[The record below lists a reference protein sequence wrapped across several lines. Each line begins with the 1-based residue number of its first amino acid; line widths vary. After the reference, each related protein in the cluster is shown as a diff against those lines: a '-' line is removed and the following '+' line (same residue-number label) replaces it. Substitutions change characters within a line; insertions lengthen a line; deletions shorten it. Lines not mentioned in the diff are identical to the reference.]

1 MKADDLNCL
10 HAETRDNVL
19 VVSIDH
25 PPINLMD
32 AALIKELNTVA
43 RRLARCPDIHVLVLR
58 SSLADFFIAHADVGM
73 IADQEPREDV
83 HTPWINGFQQMTE
96 RFRRL
101 PQITIGEIAG
111 HVGGG
116 GCELLMALDMRF
128 AAIGSA
134 RLSQPE
140 VGLGII
146 PGGGGTQRL
155 ARLAGR
161 SRALEII
168 LGCEAFDAET
178 AERYGY
184 VNRAL
189 PAETITGFVDRLATR
204 IAGFPQEAVQRA
216 KASVLAAEHDWESG
230 LALENGHFE
239 QCLRAPGTRERMRR
253 FLETG
258 GQTEAGER
266 RLAELLANL

>member
-1 MKADDLNCL
+1 MRTDDFTCL
-10 HAETRDNVL
+10 HAETRERVL
-19 VVSIDH
+19 VVSIDYA
-25 PPINLMD
+25 PINLMD
-32 AALIKELNTVA
+32 AALIKELDTVA
-43 RRLARCPDIHVLVLR
+43 RRVARSADIHVVILR
-58 SSLADFFIAHADVGM
+58 SSLPNFFIAHADVGM
-73 IADQEPREDV
+73 IADQKPREGV
-83 HTPWINGFQQMTE
+83 HTPWTNGFQQMTE

-101 PQITIGEIAG
+101 PQITIGQIEG
-111 HVGGG
+111 HAGGG
-116 GCELLMALDMRF
+116 GCELLLALDMRF
-128 AAIGSA
+128 AAIGKA

-168 LGCEAFDAET
+168 LGCEGFDAET

-189 PAETITGFVDRLATR
+189 PADTIAGFVDRLATR
-204 IAGFPQEAVQRA
+204 IAGFPKEAVQRA
-216 KASVLAAEHDWESG
+216 KASVLAAERDWESG

-239 QCLRAPGTRERMRR
+239 QCLRTPGTQERLRR
-253 FLETG
+253 FLDIG
-258 GQTEAGER
+258 GQTETGER
-266 RLAELLANL
+266 RLDALLTRL